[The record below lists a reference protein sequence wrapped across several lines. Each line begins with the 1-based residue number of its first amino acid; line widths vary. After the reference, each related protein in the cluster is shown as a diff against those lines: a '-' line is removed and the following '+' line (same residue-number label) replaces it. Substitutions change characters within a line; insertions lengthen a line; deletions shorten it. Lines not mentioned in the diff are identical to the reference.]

1 MAFVKG
7 FHKLSD
13 VLDTICSYIIVVML
27 GAMVVITGAQIVCRM
42 AFTALSWSEEATRYL
57 LVWSSFLGASCVY
70 KHSGHISIT
79 FVQDMVPAA
88 LSKVLKLLV
97 HVVCTILFVVVIIY
111 GMKYFG
117 KQGNQLSAAMRLP
130 MKYIYLCIPVG
141 CGFMLVHA
149 VDAVLGLLFG
159 KAALLFISFIVLLL
173 IGVPVAFAI
182 AAAALLVLLK
192 GDVKLLIL
200 VQRMF
205 ASTDSFSLIAVP
217 FFIFAGDLLAKG
229 KVSKVLVEFAESL
242 LGMLK
247 GGLSIVSVLA
257 GMFFAAISGSGAAT
271 TAAVGATLIPEL
283 KKRGYREDS
292 AAALI
297 AAAGTIG
304 VVIPPSVPMVLYAVI
319 SEDSVNTLFKN
330 GFIPGIL
337 MGVILVAISLYQA
350 RKFNYPKGKAFS
362 VGNVLHTFKEAIWG
376 ILMPL
381 IILGGI
387 FSGYFT
393 PSEAAAVAV
402 IYAIFVSFFIYRD
415 LDFKGLVEIMKGS
428 AKTSAVI
435 MIIIACSGPFGWVLA
450 NYKIP
455 EAIASGVLGISTNKY
470 VIMFLISLIILLA
483 GVFMET
489 SSAIIILSP
498 VFLPLVK
505 AMGISTVHFGILF
518 VVGIAIGMITPPV
531 AINLF
536 VASGITGLPI
546 ERISKSVIPYLIGLI
561 IVFFMIVYVPLLI
574 PGLM

>member
-1 MAFVKG
+1 M
-7 FHKLSD
+7 
-13 VLDTICSYIIVVML
+13 
-27 GAMVVITGAQIVCRM
+27 
-42 AFTALSWSEEATRYL
+42 
-57 LVWSSFLGASCVY
+57 
-70 KHSGHISIT
+70 
-79 FVQDMVPAA
+79 
-88 LSKVLKLLV
+88 
-97 HVVCTILFVVVIIY
+97 
-111 GMKYFG
+111 
-117 KQGNQLSAAMRLP
+117 
-130 MKYIYLCIPVG
+130 
-141 CGFMLVHA
+141 
-149 VDAVLGLLFG
+149 
-159 KAALLFISFIVLLL
+159 AALLFISFIVLLL

-247 GGLSIVSVLA
+247 GGLSIVS
-257 GMFFAAISGSGAAT
+257 
-271 TAAVGATLIPEL
+271 TLIPEL

-362 VGNVLHTFKEAIWG
+362 VGNVLRTFKEAIWG

>member
-1 MAFVKG
+1 M
-7 FHKLSD
+7 
-13 VLDTICSYIIVVML
+13 
-27 GAMVVITGAQIVCRM
+27 
-42 AFTALSWSEEATRYL
+42 
-57 LVWSSFLGASCVY
+57 
-70 KHSGHISIT
+70 
-79 FVQDMVPAA
+79 
-88 LSKVLKLLV
+88 
-97 HVVCTILFVVVIIY
+97 
-111 GMKYFG
+111 
-117 KQGNQLSAAMRLP
+117 
-130 MKYIYLCIPVG
+130 
-141 CGFMLVHA
+141 
-149 VDAVLGLLFG
+149 
-159 KAALLFISFIVLLL
+159 AALLFISFIVLLL

-217 FFIFAGDLLAKG
+217 LYLCRHPAKE

-415 LDFKGLVEIMKGS
+415 LDFKGLIEIMKGS

-483 GVFMET
+483 GVFLET

-505 AMGISTVHFGILF
+505 AIGISTVHFGILF